1 MILNIKEFLAEFKC
15 NCKVVLIYI
24 LRYRSSICGA
34 EKSLVTLA
42 VERRDS

>member
-1 MILNIKEFLAEFKC
+1 MILNVKEFLAEFKC